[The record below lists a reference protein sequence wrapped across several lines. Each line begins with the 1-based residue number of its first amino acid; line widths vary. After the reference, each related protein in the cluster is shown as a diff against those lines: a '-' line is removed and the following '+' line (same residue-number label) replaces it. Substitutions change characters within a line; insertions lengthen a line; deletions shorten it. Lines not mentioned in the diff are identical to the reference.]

1 MAINTKQVVGI
12 GLAIVGLVISIGHLV
27 FAIFDR
33 IPEKYHSHQVIVGL
47 GFALAIVGLLLL
59 GTARQR

>member
-59 GTARQR
+59 GTAKQR

>member
-1 MAINTKQVVGI
+1 MGISTKQVVGI

-33 IPEKYHSHQVIVGL
+33 IPEKYHSHQAIVGL

-59 GTARQR
+59 GTAKQR